1 MTQRHLQAACEA
13 WTTTEYKGGSYLGI
27 SPRVFFEEVL
37 PASFIEI
44 KCMVFH
50 GTTHYL
56 YVAQALLGLKIDET
70 LHGKIGPSL
79 FVKVLKTCD
88 AAGEGF
94 DHHRVDVYTDLT
106 TKEIMLG
113 EVTAYPFG
121 GVTNWSPKWF
131 AHHLANDLWGCRGG

>member
-56 YVAQALLGLKIDET
+56 YVAQALVFPPLPAFFERT
-70 LHGKIGPSL
+70 RGPRLRVAAVMGPRCCAPIS
-79 FVKVLKTCD
+79 VVLSI
-88 AAGEGF
+88 
-94 DHHRVDVYTDLT
+94 R
-106 TKEIMLG
+106 
-113 EVTAYPFG
+113 
-121 GVTNWSPKWF
+121 
-131 AHHLANDLWGCRGG
+131 

>member
-56 YVAQALLGLKIDET
+56 YVAQALVSPLSRHFSDALERT
-70 LHGKIGPSL
+70 RGPRLRVAAVMGPRCRAPIS
-79 FVKVLKTCD
+79 VVLSI
-88 AAGEGF
+88 
-94 DHHRVDVYTDLT
+94 R
-106 TKEIMLG
+106 
-113 EVTAYPFG
+113 
-121 GVTNWSPKWF
+121 
-131 AHHLANDLWGCRGG
+131 

>member
-56 YVAQALLGLKIDET
+56 YVAQALVFPPLPAFFRRTREDE
-70 LHGKIGPSL
+70 
-79 FVKVLKTCD
+79 
-88 AAGEGF
+88 
-94 DHHRVDVYTDLT
+94 R
-106 TKEIMLG
+106 
-113 EVTAYPFG
+113 TAIE
-121 GVTNWSPKWF
+121 
-131 AHHLANDLWGCRGG
+131 GCRRNGATVPRPHRCCPLDPVAGVSMHTATSANLC

>member
-56 YVAQALLGLKIDET
+56 YVAQALVFPLSR
-70 LHGKIGPSL
+70 HFS
-79 FVKVLKTCD
+79 D
-88 AAGEGF
+88 ALE
-94 DHHRVDVYTDLT
+94 R
-106 TKEIMLG
+106 
-113 EVTAYPFG
+113 TAIE
-121 GVTNWSPKWF
+121 
-131 AHHLANDLWGCRGG
+131 GCRRNGATVLRPHQCCPLDPVAGVSMHTATSANLC